1 MVYGSYLTR
10 LATLQSNLNLALNF
24 PLEYSLGHALS
35 RVMEVLDDTALGF
48 FFFSTF
54 PIILVLNSP
63 SHVIAILILKV

>member
-48 FFFSTF
+48 FFFQLF
-54 PIILVLNSP
+54 PLF
-63 SHVIAILILKV
+63 